1 MNNLELKAI
10 QLNNIGKS
18 YYFLRDYSS
27 AILSFKNAFDLVDQ
41 KDLLEFK
48 ADLLNNIAGVYYM
61 QNKYLSSL
69 EYAKRSLDIL
79 NEIGLHS
86 SEKAKILMKKVDFLE
101 NYN

>member
-1 MNNLELKAI
+1 
-10 QLNNIGKS
+10 
-18 YYFLRDYSS
+18 
-27 AILSFKNAFDLVDQ
+27 
-41 KDLLEFK
+41 
-48 ADLLNNIAGVYYM
+48 M